1 MATPYTYSTKK
12 LDIYCCVPAGQLRY
26 MVDFAYKLQANEL
39 YLLQKMDGYKKFVE
53 RARIADVV
61 EKIMAKWGVNM
72 LSGRV
77 KAIANEIRGTLK
89 ENGVPYGYVSVT
101 CHQARTD
108 NGIVEEIRIKL
119 LKAGEHRLP
128 NGMYLLNFIKC
139 LFVLLH

>member
-1 MATPYTYSTKK
+1 
-12 LDIYCCVPAGQLRY
+12 
-26 MVDFAYKLQANEL
+26 
-39 YLLQKMDGYKKFVE
+39 
-53 RARIADVV
+53 
-61 EKIMAKWGVNM
+61 M

-101 CHQARTD
+101 CHQVRTD

-128 NGMYLLNFIKC
+128 NGMYLLNFICDYHKA
-139 LFVLLH
+139 LSDKYKSNTLYIGLSL

>member
-1 MATPYTYSTKK
+1 
-12 LDIYCCVPAGQLRY
+12 
-26 MVDFAYKLQANEL
+26 
-39 YLLQKMDGYKKFVE
+39 
-53 RARIADVV
+53 
-61 EKIMAKWGVNM
+61 M

-101 CHQARTD
+101 CHQVRTD

-128 NGMYLLNFIKC
+128 NGMYLLNFICDYHKALC
-139 LFVLLH
+139 NKYGSNRLFIRLSL